1 MQQNFSS
8 LSKVVSLIE
17 WIWFSYLF
25 YSCNQGCLIASVAV
39 NLLSIEGSSIF
50 FIRSN
55 EPGLEFFKHAILKS
69 NPFDVTIIAS
79 ISPVVR
85 PGNGDYPLN
94 NI

>member
-1 MQQNFSS
+1 
-8 LSKVVSLIE
+8 
-17 WIWFSYLF
+17 
-25 YSCNQGCLIASVAV
+25 
-39 NLLSIEGSSIF
+39 
-50 FIRSN
+50 
-55 EPGLEFFKHAILKS
+55 LKS